1 LQPDHTSGLGR
12 RALLTDI
19 HETRKAGFLA
29 VKSSFRFLKEIPA
42 YAAEKPG
49 FLPSQAEDTFLPD
62 FWFHGRYTTLRQATK
77 KTSEVLAT
85 SEVFLQF

>member
-1 LQPDHTSGLGR
+1 LQD
-12 RALLTDI
+12 

-49 FLPSQAEDTFLPD
+49 FLPSKAEDTFLPD
-62 FWFHGRYTTLRQATK
+62 FWFHEDRTAG
-77 KTSEVLAT
+77 EVEWIRRLAIGD
-85 SEVFLQF
+85 

>member
-1 LQPDHTSGLGR
+1 MKYTT
-12 RALLTDI
+12 RALLSQVLPPRLYALVVCSLLL

-49 FLPSQAEDTFLPD
+49 FLPPQAEDTFFARFLVSCRLYALPREEFYD
-62 FWFHGRYTTLRQATK
+62 DC
-77 KTSEVLAT
+77 
-85 SEVFLQF
+85 

>member
-1 LQPDHTSGLGR
+1 MPGFRRRPPLPLQV
-12 RALLTDI
+12 

-49 FLPSQAEDTFLPD
+49 FLPSKAEDTFLPD
-62 FWFHGRYTTLRQATK
+62 FWFH
-77 KTSEVLAT
+77 EVAMYRG
-85 SEVFLQF
+85 V